1 MYKFEIM
8 TYSGKQ
14 ESFNVK
20 SVIIPT
26 SDGNRTVLEKHMDV
40 VVEVSAGT
48 LKIRLEDD
56 VNQYFVSDGLFYF
69 SESTGVMIVS
79 SFERAD
85 EIDFQRAH
93 VALERAASS
102 VKNSADIFELKK
114 AEHALKRAVGR
125 LRLE

>member
-1 MYKFEIM
+1 MYKFEMM
-8 TYSGKQ
+8 TYNGKQ

-56 VNQYFVSDGLFYF
+56 VNQYFVSDGLFHF
-69 SESTGVMIVS
+69 LKGKGMMIVS

-85 EIDFQRAH
+85 EIDFQRAQA
-93 VALERAASS
+93 ALERAASS
-102 VKNSADIFELKK
+102 VKNSADTFELQK
-114 AEHALKRAVGR
+114 AEQALKRAVGR

>member
-1 MYKFEIM
+1 MFKFEIM

-14 ESFNVK
+14 EFFNVK

-40 VVEVSAGT
+40 VIEVSAGI
-48 LKIRLEDD
+48 LKIRTEDYD
-56 VNQYFVSDGLFYF
+56 NQYFVSDGLFHF
-69 SESTGVMIVS
+69 LKGQGMMIVS

-93 VALERAASS
+93 AALERAASS
-102 VKNSADIFELKK
+102 VKNGSDRFELMK

>member
-20 SVIIPT
+20 SIIIPT
-26 SDGNRTVLEKHMDV
+26 SDGNRTVLEKHMDIAI
-40 VVEVSAGT
+40 EVSAGI

-56 VNQYFVSDGLFYF
+56 VNQYFVSDGLFHF

-93 VALERAASS
+93 AALERAASS
-102 VKNSADIFELKK
+102 VKNSADTFELKK